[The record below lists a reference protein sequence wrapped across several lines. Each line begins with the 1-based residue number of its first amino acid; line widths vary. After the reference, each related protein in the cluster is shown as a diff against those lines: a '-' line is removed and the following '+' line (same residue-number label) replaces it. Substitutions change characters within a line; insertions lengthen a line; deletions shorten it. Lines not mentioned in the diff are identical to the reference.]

1 MKQMMIMAIAALTL
15 TAGYLATSCPTAC
28 AAEAKKQMLRVGTY
42 DSRGIA
48 IGYRNSDHWGKVMEE
63 KKAALEQAKKEGDTE
78 KVKEF
83 KAWFP
88 AQQAKA
94 HLEGFG
100 TAPVHGYLEV
110 VKDQVPAVAQA
121 AGVDIIVSKWET
133 DYLAAGA
140 ETVDVTM
147 ELAKLFEPKEKAY
160 QWIEQMK
167 DKAPIDHKEIQRL
180 EKEDPNF

>member
-1 MKQMMIMAIAALTL
+1 MKQMMIMAIGVLTL
-15 TAGYLATSCPTAC
+15 TAGYLVTASPQTG
-28 AAEAKKQMLRVGTY
+28 AAEEKKQLLRVGTY

-48 IGYRNSDHWGKVMEE
+48 IAYMNSGHWSKVMAE
-63 KKAALEQAKKEGDTE
+63 KKAALEQAEKEGNTE
-78 KVKEF
+78 KVKQL

-100 TAPVHGYLEV
+100 TAPVHEYLEV
-110 VKDQVPAVAQA
+110 VKDQIPTVAA
-121 AGVDIIVSKWET
+121 AADVDIIVSKWEF
-133 DYLAAGA
+133 DYCASNA

-147 ELAKLFEPKEKAY
+147 ELAKLFEPKEKAI
-160 QWIEQMK
+160 QWIKQMK